1 MVSKESPDA
10 SMCKAG
16 TDISAHIDAL
26 TIISNLE
33 LVGVL
38 TRFFGGKEPSH
49 SPPIEQGNETPA
61 EVAAATITEESL
73 PMEDGPGVDK
83 LKLTLSSGA
92 LTIDY
97 RGLLNGLDYVPQPS
111 GRYEGFGALI
121 RMNSYLVYYR

>member
-38 TRFFGGKEPSH
+38 TRFFGGKEPSD

-92 LTIDY
+92 LTI
-97 RGLLNGLDYVPQPS
+97 LLDYCNKTNPQPKNS
-111 GRYEGFGALI
+111 CFGSITFLI
-121 RMNSYLVYYR
+121 QSRF